1 MIQAVLK
8 DTMVNIS
15 KTTGD
20 GCWRLGVELKDIMFN
35 TYKTVGDGCWR
46 LGIELKDIMF
56 NTLKP
61 ALLQL
66 FRPPSLFHSYVSEYS
81 NSVSSAIF
89 FHEKKYFSS

>member
-8 DTMVNIS
+8 DTMVNTH
-15 KTTGD
+15 KTMGD
-20 GCWRLGVELKDIMFN
+20 GCWILGVELK
-35 TYKTVGDGCWR
+35 T
-46 LGIELKDIMF
+46 
-56 NTLKP
+56 

-81 NSVSSAIF
+81 NSVSSANF

>member
-20 GCWRLGVELKDIMFN
+20 GCWRLGV
-35 TYKTVGDGCWR
+35 
-46 LGIELKDIMF
+46 ELKDIMF

-81 NSVSSAIF
+81 NSVSSANF